1 MELSQYARELAAAC
15 RDAGA
20 WVTRNSELVR
30 NEQEGLLKELRRAGR
45 MFGRCAR
52 AADRK
57 MCAGVF
63 GPSQAGKSYLISALA
78 RDTEGNLQA
87 RFGAE
92 MHDFISE
99 INPEGGK
106 ESTGLVTRFTMT
118 RPESLPEGHPVQ
130 IRLLSETDLV
140 KIIANTWFADCE
152 HKEEPQ
158 SDIKTSLDALAGR
171 AQKATDSPID
181 LDALEDLR
189 EYLVRDF
196 RAKARVQE
204 LERSFWEQAL
214 AIGPHL
220 GLEDRIL
227 LYALIWDETTAFTAL
242 LGAFCRRSKRWG
254 TAIRPLPPWARSSRE
269 RAASSTWRPSP
280 IWKAKAAAAT
290 RRSTSSAQAAG
301 TRACPGPW

>member
-152 HKEEPQ
+152 HKEEQ
-158 SDIKTSLDALAGR
+158 
-171 AQKATDSPID
+171 
-181 LDALEDLR
+181 
-189 EYLVRDF
+189 VRD
-196 RAKARVQE
+196 RKSVV
-204 LERSFWEQAL
+204 
-214 AIGPHL
+214 
-220 GLEDRIL
+220 
-227 LYALIWDETTAFTAL
+227 
-242 LGAFCRRSKRWG
+242 
-254 TAIRPLPPWARSSRE
+254 
-269 RAASSTWRPSP
+269 
-280 IWKAKAAAAT
+280 
-290 RRSTSSAQAAG
+290 
-301 TRACPGPW
+301 